1 MSETCVL
8 VNDADISLVFKQK
21 GMVVVNMQYFFL
33 GGNPLICLYNLLTII
48 DILYDQKST
57 GSKPW

>member
-21 GMVVVNMQYFFL
+21 GMVVVNMQSFF
-33 GGNPLICLYNLLTII
+33 
-48 DILYDQKST
+48 
-57 GSKPW
+57 